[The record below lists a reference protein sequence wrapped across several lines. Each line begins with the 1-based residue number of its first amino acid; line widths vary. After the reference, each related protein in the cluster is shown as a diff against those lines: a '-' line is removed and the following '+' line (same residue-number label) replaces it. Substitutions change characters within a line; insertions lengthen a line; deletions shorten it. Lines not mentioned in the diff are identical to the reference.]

1 VTRLALLVFVP
12 PILAVETVCAYA
24 DALRRN
30 SPTPRTTLVGV
41 PDEGLDLLLPVCSCC
56 RMRALRPAGSGRI
69 CPDCD
74 CPEPRHVHPSDSRPP
89 TDGTSGGV

>member
-1 VTRLALLVFVP
+1 VTRLALLVLVP
-12 PILAVETVCAYA
+12 PVLAVEAVRAYA

-30 SPTPRTTLVGV
+30 SPTRGTTLVAV

-56 RMRALRPAGSGRI
+56 RMRALRPAGWGRI

-74 CPEPRHVHPSDSRPP
+74 RPDPRHAHPSEPSPP
-89 TDGTSGGV
+89 TDDTNRGV